1 MAPDLK
7 EYDQEQ
13 VRLMEEMCIV
23 IDENDNR
30 IGADSKKTCKL
41 LYTINKEGKKNLLY
55 IITIKVISC
64 PTSAVVY
71 YIVPLVSSY
80 SILKIDFCFNKEQA
94 KRLLFLTCGQILA
107 ALIH

>member
-23 IDENDNR
+23 IDENDKR

-41 LYTINKEGKKNLLY
+41 LHTNKEGKTHF
-55 IITIKVISC
+55 I
-64 PTSAVVY
+64 
-71 YIVPLVSSY
+71 
-80 SILKIDFCFNKEQA
+80 
-94 KRLLFLTCGQILA
+94 
-107 ALIH
+107 